1 MLIAPT
7 AQACGVLA
15 LAAGEPDTALAHFR
29 QAATPARTSAPR
41 LARLRLWQARALR
54 ASGRPGAAAEAPR
67 LLRPARAVAEEYG
80 MARLAAECA
89 ALLAE
94 TGGEE

>member
-1 MLIAPT
+1 MPVPGSVHAGPT
-7 AQACGVLA
+7 AGRGVTGRR
-15 LAAGEPDTALAHFR
+15 AAGG
-29 QAATPARTSAPR
+29 PARTSAPQ

-80 MARLAAECA
+80 MARPAAECA